1 MNLSIGVEGMIT
13 CPICHK
19 FVKHIDTIVNLAG
32 DVVVENAVCKKH
44 GLVNADFDDYEEVVG
59 AEE

>member
-1 MNLSIGVEGMIT
+1 MIT